1 MTFSC
6 QIYDTTI
13 LLTQTSSLALSISGQ
28 VCHPTL
34 LSSVGILM
42 IPCPEPVLSIMRLSP
57 GSGLCL
63 SRPSEGYSYSIPRR
77 AMQEN
82 YHLRLRVPLKIP
94 EALPEQAT
102 TSALHRQPK
111 RVCAI
116 HVMIAPPIT
125 NLGLD
130 STMQLARHS
139 AMFPYTKYIS
149 RPFNVYPSSQLCQ
162 DFRPVDEGKRFPF
175 AL

>member
-42 IPCPEPVLSIMRLSP
+42 TPCPEPVLSIQRLSP

-63 SRPSEGYSYSIPRR
+63 SRPSGAYSHSIPRR

-82 YHLRLRVPLKIP
+82 YHLRLRVPLRIIRSIP
-94 EALPEQAT
+94 GT
-102 TSALHRQPK
+102 GYHK
-111 RVCAI
+111 RFAPAAETGVCNTRHDCASY
-116 HVMIAPPIT
+116 HESG
-125 NLGLD
+125 LGLD
-130 STMQLARHS
+130 NAARQTFCNVPLYQVHKPSIQRVPLLSTLS
-139 AMFPYTKYIS
+139 GL
-149 RPFNVYPSSQLCQ
+149 PSS
-162 DFRPVDEGKRFPF
+162 
-175 AL
+175 